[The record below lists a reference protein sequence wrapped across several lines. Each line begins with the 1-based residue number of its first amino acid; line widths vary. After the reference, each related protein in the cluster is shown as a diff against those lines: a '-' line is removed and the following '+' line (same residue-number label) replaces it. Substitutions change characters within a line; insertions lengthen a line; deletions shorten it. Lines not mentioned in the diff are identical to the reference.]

1 MKAIK
6 TIVKCYQVG
15 TVVYYGVK
23 AYKAHQTKAFLKDD
37 ELTERLAEVVIK
49 KMTPILADHY
59 GVDLSTVSYSWGE
72 QSPVLAF
79 EPLNAMA
86 VTYTNPGVKGAH
98 IHYYT
103 DRVKE
108 TTLAKMGLLSI
119 QDYAYAILELIA
131 HELVHVRQ
139 HQQGINLA
147 TTSLWKTETP
157 AYALGMMKG
166 KQFKHEV
173 KAILNELGL

>member
-1 MKAIK
+1 MKSMK
-6 TIVKCYQVG
+6 TIAKFYQAG
-15 TVVYYGVK
+15 AMVYYGVK

-37 ELTERLAEVVIK
+37 ELTGLLAEVIIK
-49 KMTPILADHY
+49 KMTPILAEHY
-59 GVDLSTVSYSWGE
+59 GVDLTNVSYSWG
-72 QSPVLAF
+72 QQHIIFAF

-103 DRVKE
+103 DRVKQ
-108 TTLAKMGLLSI
+108 TALAQMGLLSL

-131 HELVHVRQ
+131 HELVHVKQ

-157 AYALGMMKG
+157 AYALGIIKG